1 MHDVSHYTTRNA
13 NNYVPYKSS
22 KDYFLNSLFPS
33 TIKVWNGL
41 PIATRES
48 PTLLSFKKLLLP
60 KSISVPKHFYVGE
73 RKYSI
78 PLTQMRLKFSDLNY
92 HLFNKNL
99 IDPPD
104 CRSGLG
110 KEDPEHL
117 CFACPRYKEYRGEL
131 LSSSAISVH
140 LMLNGSENLNDEKN
154 AELFEIVLSFIQLS
168 KHLLYVMTLRFSAQ
182 CAYRVC
188 H

>member
-60 KSISVPKHFYVGE
+60 KSISIPKHFYVGK

-78 PLTQMRLKFSDLNY
+78 PLTQMRLEFSDLNY

-99 IDPPD
+99 IDSPD
-104 CRSGLG
+104 CRCGLA
-110 KEDPEHL
+110 KEDPEHFFL
-117 CFACPRYKEYRGEL
+117 SCPRYTAYRGEL
-131 LSSSAISVH
+131 LSKVDGIVKGSECALSVH
-140 LMLNGSENLNDEKN
+140 LLLNGSEILNDEKN
-154 AELFEIVLSFIQLS
+154 VELFEIVLNFIKLS
-168 KHLLYVMTLRFSAQ
+168 ERF
-182 CAYRVC
+182 
-188 H
+188 